1 MAPRARLEDFPL
13 RSFDKLRY
21 GDTDRQGHVNNA
33 VFATLLETGR
43 VEMAYP
49 GGVALMDPGC
59 AFVIARLELDFISE
73 ILWPGRVDI
82 GTRVKS
88 IGRSSIRVEQA
99 LFQDNRPV
107 AWCESVIVQVNEA
120 TRKSQAFSDDAI
132 GKLKRLVAPTAR
144 QSEAD
149 GNGNAAPAYS
159 IRKATLDDRG
169 ALESLIA
176 RSARALTL
184 GAYTPRQVETA
195 LRSAFGVDSQLIGD
209 GTYLVAEAN
218 GSIVGCGGWSPRRTL
233 FGGDAQPRRDSS
245 ELDPKRDAAKIRAFF
260 IDPAYVRQG
269 IGRALL
275 ERCEAEARSH
285 GFRRLELMAMLS
297 GVDFYRAHGYLPG
310 ALVQY
315 ELEPGLTIEFQ
326 PMSKVA

>member
-1 MAPRARLEDFPL
+1 MTPQARLEDFPL

-49 GGVALMDPGC
+49 EGRALMDPGC
-59 AFVIARLELDFISE
+59 AFVIARLELDFIGE
-73 ILWPGRVDI
+73 ILWPRRVDI

-88 IGRSSIRVEQA
+88 IGRSSLRVEQA
-99 LFQDNRPV
+99 LFQNERLV
-107 AWCESVIVQVNEA
+107 AWAESVIVQVNEA
-120 TRKSQAFSDDAI
+120 TRKSQAFSDEAI
-132 GKLKRLVAPTAR
+132 AKLKRLVAPTPVR
-144 QSEAD
+144 PEAEL
-149 GNGNAAPAYS
+149 AAKAALTYS

-169 ALESLIA
+169 TLESLIA

-184 GAYTPRQVETA
+184 GEYTPRQIETA
-195 LRSAFGVDSQLIGD
+195 LRSAFGVDTQLIRD

-218 GSIVGCGGWSPRRTL
+218 GSIVGCGGWSRRRTL
-233 FGGDAQPRRDSS
+233 FGGDGHAHRDSA

-260 IDPAYVRQG
+260 IDPAHVRLG

-275 ERCEAEARSH
+275 ERCEAEARSR
-285 GFRRLELMAMLS
+285 GFFRFELMAMLS
-297 GVDFYRAHGYLPG
+297 GVDFYRAHGYAPG

-315 ELEPGLTIEFQ
+315 ELEPGLSIEFL
-326 PMSKVA
+326 PMSKVV